1 MKPYSHGKKLTE
13 LVPGYL
19 NGELIVKIY
28 FEFNKELI
36 KAVKSIPGRRWNQD
50 ARYWYIPKKS
60 LKLPLLLNTLEP
72 HTQIDY
78 SALEAFDNGSDYN
91 EKQEST
97 SRKEETD
104 PIRRF
109 EGSATAPAV
118 QLPPGYKERLERKR
132 YSPNT
137 MKSYMGYM
145 KDFIKDLKGK
155 DLNEVTPEE
164 VNAYILKLIRK
175 KGISPSQ
182 QNQRINA
189 IKFYY
194 KKVLGQEKRFYIV
207 ERPKKSRTLP
217 KVLTAAEVMAILKSL
232 ENIKHKAIIG
242 TIYSSGLRRSELINL
257 RKQDVVFDNKML
269 IIRGGK
275 GKKDRTTVL
284 SDFLAIVL
292 KKYLEIHKPN
302 YWLFEGPNR
311 KQYSATSIAKILDRA
326 ARKAGIE
333 RKVSP
338 HMLRHSFATHLHEQG
353 IDIRHIQIIM
363 GHESTKTTEIYT
375 HVSQKSL
382 SNITS
387 PLDII
392 LKKNE

>member
-1 MKPYSHGKKLTE
+1 MNP
-13 LVPGYL
+13 
-19 NGELIVKIY
+19 II
-28 FEFNKELI
+28 
-36 KAVKSIPGRRWNQD
+36 
-50 ARYWYIPKKS
+50 
-60 LKLPLLLNTLEP
+60 
-72 HTQIDY
+72 QIDY
-78 SALEAFDNGSDYN
+78 SALEAFDNGSDYS
-91 EKQEST
+91 EEQEST
-97 SRKEETD
+97 SRKEETN

-109 EGSATAPAV
+109 EGSATAPPI
-118 QLPPGYKERLERKR
+118 QLPTGYKERLERKR

-145 KDFIKDLKGK
+145 KDFIQDQKGK

-194 KKVLGQEKRFYIV
+194 EKVLGQEKRFYNI

-217 KVLTAAEVMAILKSL
+217 KVLTETEVLSILKSL

-242 TIYSSGLRRSELINL
+242 TIYSSGLRRNELINL
-257 RKQDVVFDNKML
+257 RKQDIVFENKIL
-269 IIRGGK
+269 NIRGSK
-275 GKKDRTTVL
+275 GKKDRISVL
-284 SDFLAIVL
+284 SDSLAVVL

-311 KQYSATSIAKILDRA
+311 KKYSATSISKILHRA
-326 ARKAGIE
+326 AQKAGIE
-333 RKVSP
+333 MRVTP
-338 HMLRHSFATHLHEQG
+338 HMLRHSFATHLLEQG
-353 IDIRHIQIIM
+353 IDIRYIQIIL

-375 HVSQKSL
+375 HVSKKSL
-382 SNITS
+382 SNISS
-387 PLDII
+387 PLDVI
-392 LKKNE
+392 LKKGG